1 MALLD
6 LLDTDLNDIPS
17 LPDFV
22 NPPTGFY
29 SVKVVDIKTNDE
41 EGKAHIQFNLSINGA
56 YELASASAVVPAVG
70 SMFTARFRAND
81 VDQIAWLKKAVAP
94 LSAEW
99 QIAKLSE
106 VLEKMQGLD
115 LNCKVKT
122 TSKPSTTEG
131 ADPVVFVNVEAFSVP
146 A

>member
-6 LLDTDLNDIPS
+6 LLDTDLDSIPT

-29 SVKVVDIKTNDE
+29 SVKVVDIKTKE
-41 EGKAHIQFNLSINGA
+41 EDDNASIQFNLAINGT
-56 YELASASAVVPAVG
+56 YELARAGNEIPVPG
-70 SMFTARFRAND
+70 SMFTVRFRAND

-94 LSAEW
+94 LSEAW
-99 QIAKLSE
+99 GIKKLSE
-106 VLEKMQGLD
+106 VMEKMLGLD
-115 LNCKVKT
+115 LDCKVKT
-122 TSKPSTTEG
+122 TSKPAKEAG
-131 ADPVVFVNVEAFSVP
+131 NDPVVFVNVESFSIP